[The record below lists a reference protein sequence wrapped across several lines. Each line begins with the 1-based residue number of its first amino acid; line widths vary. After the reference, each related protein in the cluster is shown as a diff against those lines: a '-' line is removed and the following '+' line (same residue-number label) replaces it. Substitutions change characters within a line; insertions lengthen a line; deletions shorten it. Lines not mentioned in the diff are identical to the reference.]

1 MTVYAYK
8 NWLCTHDYKLLRSS
22 IHDQLSCAASKCM
35 LCCYML
41 KTHTQYTTTH
51 VQTTNYTLTHTR
63 THTHTHIHSHTHTL
77 THALTHSHTHS
88 HTHAYTH
95 TRNSHMHTH
104 ARTHTRTH
112 TLTHALTHSHT
123 HTLTH
128 AHTHSYTH
136 AHTHTHTHTLTHTQS
151 YIHSGALYCCTNHR
165 QLFHILIWTFFF
177 PQNSFDAGNADLQV
191 HDPHA
196 IAGTTYTTIPWTHI
210 PLASSQHHFLHYKYL
225 PYNHTNTSLSPCLLS
240 LSRCSQDVSAWVARS
255 SSHKKNVHRMGE
267 GSRVSALVPRG
278 SLVHGAL
285 KFVRV
290 VIFREISSL
299 VMMLL
304 WGNCVR
310 HNAHVHLL

>member
-1 MTVYAYK
+1 MHTS
-8 NWLCTHDYKLLRSS
+8 H
-22 IHDQLSCAASKCM
+22 CALM
-35 LCCYML
+35 
-41 KTHTQYTTTH
+41 
-51 VQTTNYTLTHTR
+51 
-63 THTHTHIHSHTHTL
+63 HTL
-77 THALTHSHTHS
+77 TLTYTQSLMLTRHSVI
-88 HTHAYTH
+88 
-95 TRNSHMHTH
+95 
-104 ARTHTRTH
+104 H
-112 TLTHALTHSHT
+112 TLWSTILLHKSSSAFPYIDL
-123 HTLTH
+123 
-128 AHTHSYTH
+128 
-136 AHTHTHTHTLTHTQS
+136 
-151 YIHSGALYCCTNHR
+151 IHS
-165 QLFHILIWTFFF
+165 FFLRIHL
-177 PQNSFDAGNADLQV
+177 SHAGNADLQV

-196 IAGTTYTTIPWTHI
+196 IAGTTYTTIPWTNI